1 MTSTEMVGLE
11 FWGWWLGRC
20 NTKNRVPTR
29 RGSQSYWNSKPKIS
43 TTTSFPQVKLF
54 PDARP
59 HLTSTQKECV
69 NGSLSL
75 GRSVAE
81 IAEILGID
89 ERRVYRYQR
98 TFRIHSH
105 AFPPTKMRQNC
116 RKITEYIMERSWPSC
131 LGNSCLSGVFC
142 SQIEIDFATI
152 NAREIDYRSARRHLN
167 RSLRWL
173 LNPATAAQT
182 GTGMATATAETAF
195 LATGY

>member
-1 MTSTEMVGLE
+1 MGINASSIDKTTNERLPVKVFMGNVLLFEPNSIEGWPGGTGNICRLCESRRSAVKKTSYQ
-11 FWGWWLGRC
+11 WGWWLGRC

-116 RKITEYIMERSWPSC
+116 RKITEYIME
-131 LGNSCLSGVFC
+131 VK
-142 SQIEIDFATI
+142 I
-152 NAREIDYRSARRHLN
+152 
-167 RSLRWL
+167 
-173 LNPATAAQT
+173 
-182 GTGMATATAETAF
+182 
-195 LATGY
+195 